1 MKPKETI
8 GPTPA
13 ARAGKL
19 ALLTLPFLV
28 GLFCV
33 FLTFVPIGSIVGIEV
48 APAFALMAVYY
59 WAAHQPETFPPYAVF
74 AVGLLQDLLSA
85 GPIGLWAFTYVVI
98 YGVVQ
103 TQRLVFA
110 GRVPLV
116 LWTGFALT
124 ALLAGTIA
132 WSVAS
137 LYYARVLPPGPVL
150 LQLIVTVAL
159 FPIFAT
165 LFARV
170 ERILAPSI

>member
-98 YGVVQ
+98 YGEGEEG
-103 TQRLVFA
+103 RPSAA
-110 GRVPLV
+110 GQNGAFGGPAVR
-116 LWTGFALT
+116 GS
-124 ALLAGTIA
+124 LAGA
-132 WSVAS
+132 GGA
-137 LYYARVLPPGPVL
+137 G
-150 LQLIVTVAL
+150 Q
-159 FPIFAT
+159 
-165 LFARV
+165 
-170 ERILAPSI
+170 